1 MKHYL
6 DLIKI
11 SAKRHRKQNRMTRLC
26 IVLAVFLV
34 TVIFG
39 MADMEM
45 RSQYIQA
52 IKTDGSWHAAFAM
65 EDEQGAFSGCCAFGF
80 PDCAKGVR
88 PHRKRQYKGCNRS
101 DEVDYRKPGEVLHP
115 HCQYFCRDAAAVK
128 AQRARPDVRVGRPH
142 VGQRS
147 IYRSRGWKRRAG
159 RQQRHD
165 SWCKQHGAYGRKQ
178 RRQGA
183 FGAAQRA
190 VSGLQ
195 RHGADGELRMQA
207 RDFSAWYGN

>member
-65 EDEQGAFSGCCAFGF
+65 EDEQGALLRERPEVEEIARYGTLNYHLEDGYQLGGVETGICGF
-80 PDCAKGVR
+80 D
-88 PHRKRQYKGCNRS
+88 RKCFRMRRLRRERFLKMPRRS
-101 DEVDYRKPGEVLHP
+101 LLMKTQWNSWR
-115 HCQYFCRDAAAVK
+115 CRLGK
-128 AQRARPDVRVGRPH
+128 LW
-142 VGQRS
+142 
-147 IYRSRGWKRRAG
+147 I
-159 RQQRHD
+159 
-165 SWCKQHGAYGRKQ
+165 
-178 RRQGA
+178 
-183 FGAAQRA
+183 
-190 VSGLQ
+190 
-195 RHGADGELRMQA
+195 
-207 RDFSAWYGN
+207 

>member
-52 IKTDGSWHAAFAM
+52 VQTDGSWHAAFAM
-65 EDEQGAFSGCCAFGF
+65 EDEQGALLRERPEVEEIARYGTLNYHLEDGYQLGGVETGICGF
-80 PDCAKGVR
+80 DREFQEMLPDAQITEGTF
-88 PHRKRQYKGCNRS
+88 PENAQEIALNENAMEQL
-101 DEVDYRKPGEVLHP
+101 EV
-115 HCQYFCRDAAAVK
+115 
-128 AQRARPDVRVGRPH
+128 
-142 VGQRS
+142 
-147 IYRSRGWKRRAG
+147 
-159 RQQRHD
+159 
-165 SWCKQHGAYGRKQ
+165 
-178 RRQGA
+178 QGK
-183 FGAAQRA
+183 
-190 VSGLQ
+190 L
-195 RHGADGELRMQA
+195 
-207 RDFSAWYGN
+207 WI